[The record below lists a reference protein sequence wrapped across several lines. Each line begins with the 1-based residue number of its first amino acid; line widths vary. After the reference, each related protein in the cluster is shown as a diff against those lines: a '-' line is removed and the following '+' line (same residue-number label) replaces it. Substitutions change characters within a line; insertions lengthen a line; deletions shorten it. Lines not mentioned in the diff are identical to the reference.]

1 MTGTAL
7 VVAATDPT
15 HCTMTLLRPFL
26 ALFVA
31 LLLTLAPASAQEL
44 RAAPEAVPAI
54 DFHVEEPPDWVTVP
68 GIVADVH
75 GDADRHKTLTA
86 LARHAATSA
95 PQLAEELGL
104 PLGSKIEV
112 YVAENEKQFHALQP
126 GAPPDWADGTAY
138 PRAGRIYLRRP
149 GIRGPDATPL
159 NMVLDHEIIH
169 VLVGRAFA
177 PNEPP
182 RWLQE
187 GLAKVY
193 AGEHSPDTVAQIARS
208 LFDRDLFTLEELS
221 NGFPLDAGGAQLAYA
236 QSSDLISYLRA
247 EYGEESVRTLTREM
261 AAGASVHKAVRSAT
275 GLWLDDL
282 DKQWRRELDSGPG
295 PLWLTGFLA
304 KDGFWFLMSALAV
317 VAFLVGYRRRRRQMA
332 DYAEDERQRDALL
345 WSLLQ
350 PRQMDSDHVH

>member
-1 MTGTAL
+1 VTRAA
-7 VVAATDPT
+7 VAVATMDPT
-15 HCTMTLLRPFL
+15 HSIMTFLRPFF

-31 LLLTLAPASAQEL
+31 LLLTVLPAGAQEL
-44 RAAPEAVPAI
+44 RVAPDAVPAI
-54 DFHVEEPPDWVTVP
+54 DFHVDEPAGWVTVP

-75 GDADRHKTLTA
+75 GDPHRKKTLTA

-95 PQLAEELGL
+95 PKLAAELGL

-112 YVAENEKQFHALQP
+112 YVAEDEAQFDALQP

-149 GIRGPDATPL
+149 GIRGPNATPL
-159 NMVLDHEIIH
+159 NVVLDHEIIH

-261 AAGASVHKAVRSAT
+261 AAGASVHKAIRSSVVQVRS
-275 GLWLDDL
+275 G
-282 DKQWRRELDSGPG
+282 
-295 PLWLTGFLA
+295 
-304 KDGFWFLMSALAV
+304 
-317 VAFLVGYRRRRRQMA
+317 
-332 DYAEDERQRDALL
+332 
-345 WSLLQ
+345 
-350 PRQMDSDHVH
+350 